1 MIIMMIIII
10 MITMKPITM
19 IMIIHLTEVNVL
31 GNDVGAQV
39 EPPPLLQEDLRD
51 VHQLLALVLTVRP

>member
-1 MIIMMIIII
+1 MIMIINI
-10 MITMKPITM
+10 MITTKLTIL

>member
-1 MIIMMIIII
+1 MIVIMIIII
-10 MITMKPITM
+10 MITM

>member
-1 MIIMMIIII
+1 MIIII
-10 MITMKPITM
+10 MKLIVM

-39 EPPPLLQEDLRD
+39 EPPPLLQEDLCD

>member
-1 MIIMMIIII
+1 M
-10 MITMKPITM
+10 ITM

>member
-1 MIIMMIIII
+1 ML
-10 MITMKPITM
+10 TMKAITM

>member
-1 MIIMMIIII
+1 MIIII
-10 MITMKPITM
+10 MKLIVM